1 MVQGVVVFQM
11 DWCWDVSPPMLG
23 SPIARHPV
31 FPTPGLFFWDAVR
44 DSLRFAGQFLKFI
57 ICIVVSNYKQL
68 VFILYIYLVS
78 ELSILIGHFL
88 AIFEALYP
96 TRPSG
101 FPGSLDGHGWL
112 VHRPTSTRNRR
123 HVTGSH
129 RCTVPLEASKDHR
142 IGWYGLF
149 LWDYTFYKYL

>member
-44 DSLRFAGQFLKFI
+44 DSLRFAEQFLKFI

-68 VFILYIYLVS
+68 VFILYIYLFFCFCKWIVYFDWTLLGDFWGS
-78 ELSILIGHFL
+78 LPHPAFRI
-88 AIFEALYP
+88 P
-96 TRPSG
+96 WKPRWTWVTRPSADVYEESTARHRQS
-101 FPGSLDGHGWL
+101 P
-112 VHRPTSTRNRR
+112 VHRAAWSIK
-123 HVTGSH
+123 GS
-129 RCTVPLEASKDHR
+129 
-142 IGWYGLF
+142 
-149 LWDYTFYKYL
+149 

>member
-1 MVQGVVVFQM
+1 
-11 DWCWDVSPPMLG
+11 MLG

-44 DSLRFAGQFLKFI
+44 DSLRFAEQFLKFI

-88 AIFEALYP
+88 AFFEAPLYP
-96 TRPSG
+96 TQQDS
-101 FPGSLDGHGWL
+101 
-112 VHRPTSTRNRR
+112 
-123 HVTGSH
+123 
-129 RCTVPLEASKDHR
+129 LEASMDMGDSS
-142 IGWYGLF
+142 IGRRLRGI
-149 LWDYTFYKYL
+149 DGTSPAVTRAA